1 VRQITYVYYVNLVT
15 KKERMRRKAMLEKY
29 NYWIS
34 LIHSGDTD
42 TLIEEI
48 NEEVFLLSPE
58 AGEELDITFAE
69 AWDFAKGYRNENY

>member
-1 VRQITYVYYVNLVT
+1 VRQITYVYYVNPVT
-15 KKERMRRKAMLEKY
+15 RKERIRRKAMLEKY

-48 NEEVFLLSPE
+48 NEEMFLLSPE
-58 AGEELDITFAE
+58 AGQEVDITLAE
-69 AWDFAKGYRNENY
+69 AWNFAEDYIHEDF

>member
-1 VRQITYVYYVNLVT
+1 
-15 KKERMRRKAMLEKY
+15 MLEKY

-48 NEEVFLLSPE
+48 NEELFLLSLQ
-58 AGEELDITFAE
+58 AGEEVDITLAE
-69 AWDFAKGYRNENY
+69 AWNFAEDYVHEDF